1 MTIAGGVAGVRRGGT
16 AVKRK
21 LLLPPP
27 SYLWHKH
34 FLGLIQSNQI
44 NSNDIR
50 RSLEITRQDSFFSEH
65 FVDIKEAL
73 SEV

>member
-1 MTIAGGVAGVRRGGT
+1 MTIAGVLRVSGG
-16 AVKRK
+16 AVLQLKESCFC
-21 LLLPPP
+21 PP

-34 FLGLIQSNQI
+34 FLDLIQSNQI